1 MCCKSC
7 LGNPSWARILVTT
20 NVKAKYVV
28 KSIID
33 KNRDIPAWT
42 EKTKRNSNPPISP
55 PIASFKEVGSSCSD
69 FNPNLNLS
77 QISLKY
83 DRFSKKMRKKNSVR
97 RPSLAR
103 WQMERR
109 GFDANRL
116 N

>member
-1 MCCKSC
+1 
-7 LGNPSWARILVTT
+7 
-20 NVKAKYVV
+20 VV

-77 QISLKY
+77 QISRRY
-83 DRFSKKMRKKNSVR
+83 DQFSKKMRKKKLSAA
-97 RPSLAR
+97 PIACSLANGK
-103 WQMERR
+103 E
-109 GFDANRL
+109 GI
-116 N
+116 